1 MVICRLAPT
10 SCTVLSCESRAC
22 GAGVTG
28 CPALSVRMASLRST
42 HEVTTE
48 VDRYISWPGQALA
61 YKLGEMTMRRV
72 RSKLSLVFRLKRRR
86 SAEKLMTA
94 PAA

>member
-10 SCTVLSCESRAC
+10 SCTVLSCESRGC

-42 HEVTTE
+42 HEVTTHPSPLA
-48 VDRYISWPGQALA
+48 RNFQA
-61 YKLGEMTMRRV
+61 MQ
-72 RSKLSLVFRLKRRR
+72 LKFNMHYHGLNKRWTVYTPLP
-86 SAEKLMTA
+86 K
-94 PAA
+94 AALLWVQV